1 MSAHL
6 ESRPQE
12 TTSFSALVEA
22 LDLPASAIRLAL
34 LLGDHPYEL
43 RRKHDDF
50 YSEVGIKVVRKDEQD
65 SA

>member
-1 MSAHL
+1 M
-6 ESRPQE
+6 
-12 TTSFSALVEA
+12 VEA